1 MGTLDEFYWG
11 LLRFLGFLVMAVMHY
26 EAYTL
31 LLGCSANNR
40 P

>member
-11 LLRFLGFLVMAVMHY
+11 LLGFLVMAVMHY

-31 LLGCSANNR
+31 LLVSSANNR